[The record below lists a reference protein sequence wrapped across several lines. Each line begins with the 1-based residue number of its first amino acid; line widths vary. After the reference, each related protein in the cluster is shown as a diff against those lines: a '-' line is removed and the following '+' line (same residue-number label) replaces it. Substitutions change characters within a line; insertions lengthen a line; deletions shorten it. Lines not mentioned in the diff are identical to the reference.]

1 MKEGVPM
8 SESLTLRT
16 PLTSLPGVGPA
27 RQKALSKL
35 GLETVADLL
44 AYFPRDYEDRTVHHV
59 IAHLPTDEPVCFAA
73 LVAEP
78 FRTSYVRRGMELT
91 QGRIVDGSSTVYVT
105 FFNQSYVRNSLHPGE
120 TYHFYGRLTQNGRR
134 LQMSNPH
141 FEKEGENRLTG
152 GIMPVYPL
160 TTGVTGHLLSSLQRA
175 ASVCADQV
183 LETLP
188 ADLRRQYDLAP
199 APFSYRE
206 IHFPS
211 GWDSLTKAR
220 RRLMFEELFCLT
232 LGLTLLRGRRGTQL
246 ATPFVKQDLEAF
258 TRTLPFPL
266 TDAQLRSVREAAADL
281 ARPTPMNRLLQGD
294 VGSGKTVV
302 AAACAC
308 LAWQNGCQAALMAPT
323 ELLAQQH
330 AKTLTDLLSGV
341 GMEVDLLTGSMTAAQ
356 KRACRARLERG
367 ETDLIVGTH
376 ALLSD
381 PVDFENLGLVITDE
395 QHRFGVDQRAALSAK
410 SGGTRRPHV
419 LVMSATPIPRTLAL
433 MIYGD
438 LDLSVIDQLPPGRTP
453 VKTFL
458 IGEDK
463 RQRLY
468 GFVRTQVSQGRQ
480 VYIVCP
486 AVDQED
492 PEGMKAAEQYGHK
505 LQTEVF
511 PDLRVGIVHGKQ
523 KPKDKAAVMA
533 AFAAGE
539 LDVLVSTTVI
549 EVGVDV
555 PNASLM
561 VIEDADRF
569 GLSQLHQLR
578 GRVGRGRHQSYC
590 VLLSSNRAET
600 TRHRLKTLCST
611 TDGFLIAEEDLKIRG
626 PGDFFG
632 SRQHGLPQLKLASL
646 EGDMRLLHQAQAA
659 ARGVLRE
666 DPDLRREDHA
676 PLRKRVEDL
685 FRENRDI
692 FN

>member
-1 MKEGVPM
+1 M
-8 SESLTLRT
+8 SQDLTLAT
-16 PLTSLPGVGPA
+16 PLTALPGVGPA
-27 RQKALSKL
+27 RQKALSRL

-44 AYFPRDYEDRTVHHV
+44 AYFPRDYEDRTLRPS
-59 IAHLPTDEPVCFAA
+59 IAGLPLEEPVCFAA

-78 FRTSYVRRGMELT
+78 FHTNYVRRGMDLT
-91 QGRIVDGSSTVYVT
+91 KGRIVDGSGAVHVT
-105 FFNQSYVRNSLHPGE
+105 FFNQSYVRSALVPGQ
-120 TYHFYGRLTQNGRR
+120 TYHFYGRLTRNGQR

-141 FEKEGENRLTG
+141 FEREGTNLLTG

-160 TTGVTGHLLSSLQRA
+160 TTGVTGHMLATLQRA
-175 ASVCADQV
+175 AAGCAGQV
-183 LETLP
+183 LETLS
-188 ADLRRQYDLAP
+188 DELRRAYDLAP
-199 APFSYRE
+199 AAFSYRE

-211 GWDSLTKAR
+211 DWDSLARAR

-232 LGLTLLRGRRGTQL
+232 LGLTLLRGRRGTQR
-246 ATPFVKQDLEAF
+246 AVPFPRGDLETFCRA
-258 TRTLPFPL
+258 LPFPL
-266 TDAQLRSVREAAADL
+266 TGAQRRAAEEAAGDL
-281 ARPTPMNRLLQGD
+281 ARDVPMNRLLQGD

-302 AAACAC
+302 AAACAW
-308 LAWQNGCQAALMAPT
+308 LARENGCQAALMAPT
-323 ELLAQQH
+323 ELLARQH
-330 AKTLTDLLSGV
+330 ARTLGDLLSPL

-356 KRACRARLERG
+356 KRACRERLEAG

-381 PVDFENLGLVITDE
+381 PVDFSRLGLVITDE

-410 SGGTRRPHV
+410 SGGGLRPHV

-438 LDLSVIDQLPPGRTP
+438 LDLSVLDELPPGRTP
-453 VKTFL
+453 VETYL

-463 RQRLY
+463 RARLY
-468 GFVRTQVSQGRQ
+468 AFVRKLAGEGRQ
-480 VYIVCP
+480 TYIVCP

-492 PEGMKAAEQYGHK
+492 PEGMKAAEQYGHT
-505 LQTEVF
+505 LQTRVF
-511 PDLRVGIVHGKQ
+511 PDLRVGIVHGRQ
-523 KPKDKAAVMA
+523 KPRDKNAVMA
-533 AFAAGE
+533 AFAAGD

-555 PNASLM
+555 PNAALM

-578 GRVGRGRHQSYC
+578 GRVGRGKHQSYC
-590 VLLSSNRAET
+590 VLLSSNRAES
-600 TRHRLKTLCST
+600 TRKRLKTLCAT
-611 TDGFLIAEEDLKIRG
+611 TDGFVIAEEDLKARG

-632 SRQHGLPQLKLASL
+632 ARQHGLPQLKLASL

-659 ARGVLRE
+659 ARTVLAQ

-676 PLRKRVEDL
+676 PLRRRVEDL

>member
-1 MKEGVPM
+1 M
-8 SESLTLRT
+8 SEPLTLRT
-16 PLTSLPGVGPA
+16 PLTRLPGVGPA
-27 RQKALSKL
+27 RQKALTKL

-44 AYFPRDYEDRTVHHV
+44 AYFPRDYEDRTVRRR
-59 IAHLPTDEPVCFAA
+59 IADLPLEEPVCFAA

-78 FRTSYVRRGMELT
+78 FRTSHIRKGMDIT
-91 QGRIVDGSSTVYVT
+91 QGRIVDGTAAIYVT
-105 FFNQSYVRNSLHPGE
+105 FFNQSYIRNALQTGE
-120 TYHFYGRLTQNGRR
+120 TYHFYGQITRNGQR

-141 FEKEGENRLTG
+141 FEKEGANLLTG

-160 TTGVTGHLLSSLQRA
+160 TAGITGHLLSSLQREA
-175 ASVCADQV
+175 AMCTDQI
-183 LETLP
+183 LETLS
-188 ADLRRQYDLAP
+188 AELRRTYDLAP

-211 GWDSLTKAR
+211 DWDSLARAR

-232 LGLTLLRGRRGTQL
+232 LGLTLLRGRRGTQTAVPFADRDL
-246 ATPFVKQDLEAF
+246 TPF
-258 TRTLPFPL
+258 TSSLPFSL
-266 TDAQLRSVREAAADL
+266 TDAQMRSVREAAADL
-281 ARPTPMNRLLQGD
+281 AKPVPMNRLLQGD

-302 AAACAC
+302 AAACAF
-308 LAWQNGCQAALMAPT
+308 LARQNRCQAALMAPT

-330 AKTLTDLLSGV
+330 ARTLTDLLSPL
-341 GMEVDLLTGSMTAAQ
+341 GMTVDLLTGSMTAAQ
-356 KRACRARLERG
+356 KRACCGRLADG

-468 GFVRTQVSQGRQ
+468 GFVRKQASEGRQ
-480 VYIVCP
+480 TYIVCP

-511 PDLRVGIVHGKQ
+511 PDLRVGIVHGRQ
-523 KPKDKAAVMA
+523 KAKEKNAVMF
-533 AFAAGE
+533 AFVQGD

-590 VLLSSNRAET
+590 VLLSSNRAES
-600 TRHRLKTLCST
+600 TRKRLKTLCST
-611 TDGFLIAEEDLKIRG
+611 TDGFVIAEEDLKMRG

-659 ARGVLRE
+659 ARDVLRE

>member
-1 MKEGVPM
+1 MEEPI
-8 SESLTLRT
+8 TLRT
-16 PLTSLPGVGPA
+16 PLSALPGVGPA
-27 RQKALSKL
+27 RQKALEKL
-35 GLETVADLL
+35 GLETAADLL
-44 AYFPRDYEDRTVHHV
+44 AYFPRDYEDRTVHHE
-59 IAHLPTDEPVCFAA
+59 IAALPLEEPVCFAA

-78 FRTSYVRRGMELT
+78 FRTSYIRKGMEIT
-91 QGRIVDGSSTVYVT
+91 QGRIVDGTATVYVT
-105 FFNQSYVRNSLHPGE
+105 FFNQSYVRSALTAGE
-120 TYHFYGRLTQNGRR
+120 TYHFYGKLTRNGHR
-134 LQMSNPH
+134 LQMSGPH

-160 TTGVTGHLLSSLQRA
+160 TAGLTAHVLSTLQRT
-175 ASVCADQV
+175 ASVCVDQI

-188 ADLRRQYDLAP
+188 EDLRRDYDLAP
-199 APFSYRE
+199 AAFSYRE
-206 IHFPS
+206 IHFPT
-211 GWDSLTKAR
+211 GWDSLGRAR

-232 LGLTLLRGRRGTQL
+232 LGLTLLRGRRGTQR
-246 ATPFVKQDLEAF
+246 AVPFEKRDVDAF
-258 TRTLPFPL
+258 TAALPFAL
-266 TDAQLRSVREAAADL
+266 TDAQLRSIREAAGDL
-281 ARPTPMNRLLQGD
+281 GKPVPMNRLLQGD

-302 AAACAC
+302 AAACAW
-308 LAWQNGCQAALMAPT
+308 LARENGCQSALMAPT

-330 AKTLTDLLSGV
+330 AKTLTDLLAPL
-341 GMEVDLLTGSMTAAQ
+341 GMTVDLLTGSMTAKQ
-356 KRACRARLERG
+356 KRLCRARLEAG

-381 PVDFENLGLVITDE
+381 PVDFDRLGLVITDE
-395 QHRFGVDQRAALSAK
+395 QHRFGVDQRAALTAK
-410 SGGTRRPHV
+410 GGEEGARPHV

-453 VKTFL
+453 VSTYL
-458 IGEDK
+458 VGEDK

-468 GFVRTQVSQGRQ
+468 GFVRKLVGQGRQ

-492 PEGMKAAEQYGHK
+492 PEGMKAAEQYGHT
-505 LQTEVF
+505 LQTRVF

-523 KPKDKAAVMA
+523 KPREKNAVMS

-555 PNASLM
+555 PNAALM
-561 VIEDADRF
+561 IVEDADRF

-578 GRVGRGRHQSYC
+578 GRVGRGKHQSYC
-590 VLLSSNRAET
+590 VLLSSNRSES
-600 TRHRLKTLCST
+600 TRRRLRTLCAT

-646 EGDMRLLHQAQAA
+646 EGDMRLLHQAQGA
-659 ARGVLRE
+659 AREVLKE

>member
-1 MKEGVPM
+1 MPEP
-8 SESLTLRT
+8 LTLRT
-16 PLTSLPGVGPA
+16 PLTALAGVGPA
-27 RQKALSKL
+27 RQKALSRL

-44 AYFPRDYEDRTVHHV
+44 AWFPRDYEDRTVRHD
-59 IAHLPTDEPVCFAA
+59 ISALPLEEPVCFAA

-78 FRTSYVRRGMELT
+78 FRTSHIRRGMDIT
-91 QGRIVDGSSTVYVT
+91 QGRVVDGTAAVYVT
-105 FFNQSYVRNSLHPGE
+105 FFNQSYVRNALTPGQ

-160 TTGVTGHLLSSLQRA
+160 TAGVTGHLMASLQRA
-175 ASVCADQV
+175 AAVCADQI
-183 LETLP
+183 LETLSD
-188 ADLRRQYDLAP
+188 DLRRAYDLAP

-206 IHFPS
+206 IHFPTD
-211 GWDSLTKAR
+211 WETLARAR

-246 ATPFVKQDLEAF
+246 ATPFAKQDIDAF
-258 TRTLPFPL
+258 TAALPFPL
-266 TDAQLRSVREAAADL
+266 TGAQRRSVEEAAADL
-281 ARPTPMNRLLQGD
+281 RKSVPMNRLLQGD

-302 AAACAC
+302 AAACAW
-308 LAWQNGCQAALMAPT
+308 LAKENGCQSALMAPT

-330 AKTLTDLLSGV
+330 AGTLTDLLSPL
-341 GMEVDLLTGSMTAAQ
+341 GMGVDLLTGSMTAAQ
-356 KRACRARLERG
+356 KRACRGRLERG

-381 PVDFENLGLVITDE
+381 PVDFAGLGLVITDE

-453 VKTFL
+453 VETFL

-468 GFVRTQVSQGRQ
+468 GFVRKQVGQGRQ

-486 AVDQED
+486 AVDQAD
-492 PEGMKAAEQYGHK
+492 PEGMKAAEQYGHA
-505 LQTEVF
+505 LQTQVF

-523 KPKDKAAVMA
+523 KPREKSAVMA
-533 AFAAGE
+533 AFAGGE

-578 GRVGRGRHQSYC
+578 GRVGRGKHKSYC
-590 VLLSSNRAET
+590 VLLSDHRAES
-600 TRHRLKTLCST
+600 TRKRLKTLCST
-611 TDGFLIAEEDLKIRG
+611 TDGFVIAEEDLKLRG

-659 ARGVLRE
+659 AREVLRE

-676 PLRKRVEDL
+676 PLRRRVEDL

>member
-1 MKEGVPM
+1 MPEP
-8 SESLTLRT
+8 LTLRT
-16 PLTSLPGVGPA
+16 PLSRLPGVGPA
-27 RQKALSKL
+27 RQKALDKL

-44 AYFPRDYEDRTVHHV
+44 AWFPREYEDRTVRHE
-59 IAHLPTDEPVCFAA
+59 IAALPLEEPVCFAA
-73 LVAEP
+73 LAAEP
-78 FRTSYVRRGMELT
+78 FRTSHIRKGMDIT
-91 QGRIVDGSSTVYVT
+91 QGRIVDGTATVHVT
-105 FFNQSYVRNSLHPGE
+105 FFNQSYIRNAIHAGE
-120 TYHFYGRLTQNGRR
+120 TYHFYGKLTRNGQR

-141 FEKEGENRLTG
+141 FEKEGANQLTG

-160 TTGVTGHLLSSLQRA
+160 TAGVTGHLMTSLQRA
-175 ASVCADQV
+175 AAACTDQV
-183 LETLP
+183 METLSD
-188 ADLRRQYDLAP
+188 DLRRQYDLAP

-206 IHFPS
+206 IHFPVD
-211 GWDSLTKAR
+211 WDSLGRAR

-232 LGLTLLRGRRGTQL
+232 LGLTLLRGRRGTRT
-246 ATPFVKQDLEAF
+246 AAPFAKQDLDAF
-258 TRTLPFPL
+258 TKTLPFTL
-266 TDAQLRSVREAAADL
+266 TGAQRRSIEEAAADL
-281 ARPTPMNRLLQGD
+281 ARPVPMNRLLQGD

-302 AAACAC
+302 AAACAW
-308 LAWQNGCQAALMAPT
+308 LARENGCQSALMAPT
-323 ELLAQQH
+323 ELLARQH
-330 AKTLTDLLSGV
+330 AKTLTDLLSGT
-341 GMEVDLLTGSMTAAQ
+341 GMTVDLLTGSLTAAQ
-356 KRACRARLERG
+356 KRACYKKLETG

-381 PVDFENLGLVITDE
+381 PVDFRRLGLVVTDE

-410 SGGTRRPHV
+410 SGEGKSPHV

-438 LDLSVIDQLPPGRTP
+438 LDLSVIDELPPGRTP
-453 VKTFL
+453 VETFL

-468 GFVRTQVSQGRQ
+468 GFVRKQAGEGRQ

-492 PEGMKAAEQYGHK
+492 PEGMKAAEQFGHR

-511 PDLRVGIVHGKQ
+511 PDLRVGIVHGRQ
-523 KPKDKAAVMA
+523 KPKEKNAVMT
-533 AFAAGE
+533 AFADGD

-578 GRVGRGRHQSYC
+578 GRVGRGKHQSYC
-590 VLLSSNRAET
+590 VLLSSSRAES
-600 TRHRLKTLCST
+600 TRRRLKTLCAT

-646 EGDMRLLHQAQAA
+646 EGDMRLLHQAQEA
-659 ARGVLRE
+659 AREVLGE